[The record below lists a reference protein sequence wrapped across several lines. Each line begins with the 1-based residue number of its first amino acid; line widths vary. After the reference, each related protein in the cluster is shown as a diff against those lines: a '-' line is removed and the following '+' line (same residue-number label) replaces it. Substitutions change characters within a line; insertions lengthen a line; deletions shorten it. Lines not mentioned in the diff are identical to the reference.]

1 MKSKKLSAERKGHG
15 LEKRALTVWVR
26 MFFRS
31 SQGGRVGAEQEWR
44 PRNPGYSRQEGHGAL
59 MSLKLCGGGGMAVSH

>member
-1 MKSKKLSAERKGHG
+1 MKSEKLSAEGKGPG
-15 LEKRALTVWVR
+15 PEKRALTVWVR

-59 MSLKLCGGGGMAVSH
+59 MSLKLCGGGGVALSH